1 MTTHSSGTAT
11 ISTDKAAREEI
22 LARIRRASTD
32 VTEKDPV
39 ADVAVDW
46 TYGSGLPIEDVVG
59 EFVEKVL
66 DYDAAVVRVSRAG
79 VPKAVVDGL
88 MSTGATSSVV
98 VPAGLDESWTA
109 AIREHGLEIRTDS
122 AELSNQVLNETDA
135 VVTAAASA
143 IADTGTI
150 VLTHGP
156 DQGRRAISL
165 VPDRHV
171 CVVLASQVVSDVPQS
186 IAAVKPAVV
195 QGSPVTM
202 ISGGSATSDIE
213 LARVEGV
220 HGPRQLYVVVVD
232 DA

>member
-1 MTTHSSGTAT
+1 M
-11 ISTDKAAREEI
+11 
-22 LARIRRASTD
+22 
-32 VTEKDPV
+32 
-39 ADVAVDW
+39 
-46 TYGSGLPIEDVVG
+46 
-59 EFVEKVL
+59 
-66 DYDAAVVRVSRAG
+66 
-79 VPKAVVDGL
+79 
-88 MSTGATSSVV
+88 
-98 VPAGLDESWTA
+98 
-109 AIREHGLEIRTDS
+109 
-122 AELSNQVLNETDA
+122 
-135 VVTAAASA
+135 TAAASA